1 MTPRTRRITSM
12 FWRVMVPLGGFLQQ
26 LDEGILLRRLLL
38 HLVGKL
44 GFDTLTTKL
53 RCSRVSTKGLD
64 AFVGVRNIP
73 STLQPES
80 APPLHSKS
88 RYRGLDA
95 SRYIRTGR
103 RAR

>member
-26 LDEGILLRRLLL
+26 LDEGILLRSLLL

-53 RCSRVSTKGLD
+53 RGSRVSTKGD
-64 AFVGVRNIP
+64 AFAGVRNIP

-80 APPLHSKS
+80 ALPLHSRS
-88 RYRGLDA
+88 RYPGLDA
-95 SRYIRTGR
+95 SQYTRTGR